1 VIAPV
6 SRIRKA
12 PHRGAFLFQQ
22 LFQRKGAKTQRPQ
35 SFLFFCRSGFSR
47 EYPLNFVIT
56 CDLALVSLL
65 LGELLFFQQLKK
77 SNQKKAAR
85 SARAT
90 HTLSH
95 LPCHGSS

>member
-1 VIAPV
+1 MGHLLDKHDLVN
-6 SRIRKA
+6 RTGLK
-12 PHRGAFLFQQ
+12 FQNMN
-22 LFQRKGAKTQRPQ
+22 
-35 SFLFFCRSGFSR
+35 S
-47 EYPLNFVIT
+47 
-56 CDLALVSLL
+56 LALTLSSDLHELHDLTLVSPL

-90 HTLSH
+90 HTLSQ